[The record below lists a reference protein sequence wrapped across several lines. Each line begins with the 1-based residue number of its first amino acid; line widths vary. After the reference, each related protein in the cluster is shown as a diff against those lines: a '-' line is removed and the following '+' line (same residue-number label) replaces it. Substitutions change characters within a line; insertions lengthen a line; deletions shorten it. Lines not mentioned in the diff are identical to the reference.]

1 LAAVATLTPYGIR
14 HTAATSMG
22 AAGIHPKQAAER
34 LGHTPEEYLRTYS
47 HALAELDAGAADKL
61 DAYLAQRRASR

>member
-1 LAAVATLTPYGIR
+1 MATLTPYGIR

-22 AAGIHPKQAAER
+22 AAGLHSKQAAER